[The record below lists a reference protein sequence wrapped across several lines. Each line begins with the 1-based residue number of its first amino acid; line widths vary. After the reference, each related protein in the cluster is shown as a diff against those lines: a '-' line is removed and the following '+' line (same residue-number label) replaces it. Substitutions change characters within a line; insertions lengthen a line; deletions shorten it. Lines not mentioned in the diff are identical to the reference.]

1 VAHILNWRHIRDM
14 TSRRPALVLSKL
26 NDDLVRGS
34 VLGLLVFL
42 GLLALLALFY
52 FGI

>member
-1 VAHILNWRHIRDM
+1 M
-14 TSRRPALVLSKL
+14 TSRRPALAISKL
-26 NDDLVRGS
+26 NDDLVRGA

-42 GLLALLALFY
+42 GLIALLAVFY

>member
-1 VAHILNWRHIRDM
+1 LEHIRGM
-14 TSRRPALVLSKL
+14 TNRRPAFVLSKL

-34 VLGLLVFL
+34 ILGLLVFL
-42 GLLALLALFY
+42 GLIALLSLFY